1 MKKVTLKLSEVLE
14 LEVELN
20 GLVNQQ
26 KNEVLVEGLLSKD
39 LKLATKYW
47 LSDLNEKVSKEKASV
62 GKLRDELI
70 KKHGTTGED
79 GNISIPMYINEKKDE
94 EGKIVSADVNP
105 DFVKFQEDYNKLMEE
120 TVDILH
126 KEFKLSDFE
135 DLKTKELPRVFF
147 KLLSASEEEGE

>member
-1 MKKVTLKLSEVLE
+1 MKKVTLKLAEVLE

-26 KNEVLVEGLLSKD
+26 SGEVVVEGLLSKD
-39 LKLATKYW
+39 LKLSTKYW
-47 LSDLNEKVSKEKASV
+47 LSDLNEKVAKEKASV
-62 GKLRDELI
+62 GKLREELI
-70 KKHGTTGED
+70 KKYGKADEQ

-105 DFVKFQEDYNKLMEE
+105 DFVKFQDGYNKLIEE
-120 TVDILH
+120 TVEISH

-135 DLKTKELPRVFF
+135 DLKTKQLPRVFF
-147 KLLSASEEEGE
+147 KLLDAPEEESE